1 MLKGLQQPSCKERPR
16 ELGLLSLER
25 GLVGTHPWPSVPAGK
40 CNKDRA
46 RLCSAVPNAEHKA
59 AGTNPNAGGSL
70 WTSGSTSGLYR
81 WRSNGTGHP
90 EVVES
95 LPRGWSEASGH
106 DVGHQLCLSSGQ
118 DQEISR
124 GPFQSQPPSSWKTKL
139 NGWNTAAWLRNEQT
153 TLCYSSS
160 CISFAPHLDRQLI
173 LASCTLVSNELLE
186 HIREGQR

>member
-1 MLKGLQQPSCKERPR
+1 MAISPCREVQQGQSQA
-16 ELGLLSLER
+16 LLSSAQHRTQGSRHKPKCRRFTLDFRKHFWIVQVAEQWHR
-25 GLVGTHPWPSVPAGK
+25 SPRSCGIPS
-40 CNKDRA
+40 
-46 RLCSAVPNAEHKA
+46 S
-59 AGTNPNAGGSL
+59 
-70 WTSGSTSGLYR
+70 
-81 WRSNGTGHP
+81 
-90 EVVES
+90 
-95 LPRGWSEASGH
+95 GWSEASGH